1 MDFKKFALTFIIV
14 LGVALIFANYT
25 AAALPTDNR
34 PDGPVVLAAATP
46 TTEPTAEAT
55 GEAAMDVEKPVNI
68 YAVSHGA
75 CAWDSYWC
83 VVEKGSN
90 DAAKALGVDV
100 TLLTTD
106 KFDLEATAQNIDR
119 AVAAKPD
126 VLMVTITDAVLFDEP
141 IRRAVTAGIPV
152 IAYDSVDTRPKEE
165 RIPYITYVGPDDY
178 QGGYQAG
185 DHFIKAGGKT
195 KAVCINQQV
204 GHALLDLRCKG
215 LKDRLAEDNISVDTL
230 GISEDPAQSATVISD
245 YYASNPDTDMFLT
258 LGPTGADPFYA
269 FMESE
274 GLKSGDVLHGTF
286 DLSPKIVEKIKDGTS
301 LFAIDGQPYLV
312 GYLPVFWGAMIHRFG
327 IYPST
332 DITATGPGFVDKN
345 NVAEVEAL
353 AGTYR

>member
-14 LGVALIFANYT
+14 LSVALIFANYT
-25 AAALPTDNR
+25 VAATPTDNK
-34 PDGPVVLAAATP
+34 PDMPVVLAQET
-46 TTEPTAEAT
+46 PTAEAT
-55 GEAAMDVEKPVNI
+55 EEAAMGERGPVNI

-90 DAAKALGVDV
+90 DAAQDLGVDV

-141 IRRAVTAGIPV
+141 IRRAIDAGIPV
-152 IAYDSVDTRPKEE
+152 IAYDSVDTRSKEE

-185 DHFIKAGGKT
+185 DRFIKAGGKT

-204 GHALLDLRCKG
+204 GHALLDLRCNG
-215 LKDRLAEDNISVDTL
+215 LKDRLAEDNIPMDVL
-230 GISEDPAQSATVISD
+230 GVSDDPAQTTTTISD
-245 YYASNPDTDMFLT
+245 YYASNPDVDMFLT
-258 LGPTGADPFYA
+258 LGPNSADPFYA
-269 FMESE
+269 FMEAE
-274 GLKSGDVLHGTF
+274 GLQSGDVLHGTF
-286 DLSPKIVEKIKDGTS
+286 DLGPKIVEKIKDGTS
-301 LFAIDGQPYLV
+301 LFAIDGQPYMV
-312 GYLPVFWGAMIHRFG
+312 GYLPVFWGAMIHRYG

-332 DITATGPGFVDKN
+332 DITATGPGFVDES
-345 NVAEVEAL
+345 NVAQVEEL